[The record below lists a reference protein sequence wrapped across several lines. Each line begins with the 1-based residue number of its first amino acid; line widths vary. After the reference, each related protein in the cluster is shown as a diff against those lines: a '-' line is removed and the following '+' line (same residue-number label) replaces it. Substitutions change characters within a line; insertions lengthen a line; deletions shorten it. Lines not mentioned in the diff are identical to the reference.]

1 MDSEEL
7 WAWVTSQ
14 HTGIFITLRR
24 DGTPI
29 ALPLWYVVID
39 QKLYTHSGGKK
50 LARIRNN
57 DRASVLIESGERWVD
72 LKAVHMTGRIRP
84 LEPSEDRWGQVH
96 DSLDAKYAAYRVSND
111 KMPAAT
117 AQKYATD
124 GRVYLEFT
132 PDERILNWDNSKLRL
147 G

>member
-7 WAWVTSQ
+7 WSWVTDS
-14 HTGIFITLRR
+14 HTGIFITLKR
-24 DGTPI
+24 DGTPV

-39 QKLYTHSGGKK
+39 HKLYTHSGGKK

-57 DRASVLIESGERWVD
+57 DRTSVLIESGERWVD
-72 LKAVHMTGRIRP
+72 LKAVHMTGRMRP
-84 LEPSEDRWGQVH
+84 LDPSELLWEQVH
-96 DSLDAKYAAYRVSND
+96 NALDVKYASYRVAAD
-111 KMPAAT
+111 KMPSAT
-117 AQKYATD
+117 AEKYATD

-132 PDERILNWDNSKLRL
+132 PDERILNWDNSKLGL

>member
-7 WAWVTSQ
+7 WAWVAEQ
-14 HTGIFITLRR
+14 HTGIFITLRQ

-29 ALPLWYVVID
+29 ALPLWYVAID
-39 QKLYTHSGGKK
+39 HKLYTHSGGKK

-72 LKAVHMTGRIRP
+72 LKAVHMTGRIRA
-84 LEPSEDRWGQVH
+84 LDPSDERWDQAH
-96 DSLDAKYAAYRVSND
+96 EAIEAKYAAYRVAASA
-111 KMPAAT
+111 MPTET

-124 GRVYLEFT
+124 GRAYLEFT
-132 PDERILNWDNSKLRL
+132 PDDRILNWDNSKLGL

>member
-7 WAWVTSQ
+7 WAWVSDS
-14 HTGIFITLRR
+14 HTGIFITVRR

-39 QKLYTHSGGKK
+39 RKLYTHSGGKK
-50 LARIRNN
+50 LARIRHN
-57 DRASVLIESGERWVD
+57 DRASVLIESGVRWVD
-72 LKAVHMTGRIRP
+72 LKAVHMTGRIRA
-84 LEPSEDRWGQVH
+84 LDPSEARWDEVR
-96 DSLDAKYAAYRVSND
+96 DALDAKYAAFRPAAD
-111 KMPAAT
+111 RMPAST
-117 AQKYATD
+117 AQKYASD

-132 PDERILNWDNSKLRL
+132 PDDRILNWDNSKLGL

>member
-1 MDSEEL
+1 MDRDEL
-7 WAWVTSQ
+7 WEWVSEH
-14 HTGIFITLRR
+14 HTGIFITLRQ

-39 QKLYTHSGGKK
+39 RLLYTHSGGKK

-84 LEPSEDRWGQVH
+84 LEPTEERWDRVH
-96 DSLDAKYAAYRVSND
+96 DALDAKYAAYRFASSE
-111 KMPAAT
+111 MPTDT

-132 PDERILNWDNSKLRL
+132 PDDRILNWDNSKLGL